1 MSLTSEIIQ
10 ELTDKAGMDF
20 TGGVYLSNSDPDA
33 VIQEYVDRG
42 IIQKIDATVG
52 NLLIA
57 FIEYVINYNGQD
69 YDVPLPIMS
78 ILDNNEYV
86 IKVRDTV
93 NSLRDVYETADTLLA
108 FLPGPMVGILVGTQ
122 LGITLNDLA
131 YEWYDEDQHFW
142 YWDKEKYKEISWDD
156 LVTLF
161 YNVTTNSWYVPKDV
175 YNEIIDSFWAR
186 GIVQRNA
193 EMPLAK
199 GVKTYTTPT
208 YSGLESIN
216 GSIEPRQLVHWVS
229 QDGHTSWTKVARG
242 TVAVRMMDNGFL
254 TFGAP
259 TEAGLYL
266 GNSYS
271 TSRTDYVCSWQ
282 GSTDLPRDTY
292 EGEVHLTA
300 RYELRDGYSHWNTSG
315 SMTITG
321 RNSGETYTFPLG
333 YSHSVYDQSRH
344 SATTYNGHTVY
355 TMSSSKTINTN
366 NFSDA
371 TNFIRLALAIKNGG
385 NVTYLFGDGGAM
397 CRFTSMEFAQHI
409 HYLRQPNRYPTISG
423 SCNVAECNN
432 YKIPTPGTAQLVWDW
447 YHTLP
452 DTSEEFT
459 AEDDGIEPSEDTPDY
474 PPYSDDDIVK
484 IPNPPVNPYIPEPT
498 TDDVTIPPD
507 PTVPIP
513 SIVNKWRDIDPT
525 PPPQPGGDPVIV
537 TPGSGSVPVP
547 PANEPNDDLGFC
559 AIWRMTPSYLET
571 FCQWLWSNNFID
583 QVLAYFNSPN
593 DAIVGVHKIY
603 WTPTYETAMKE
614 IRCGYLNSN
623 CNGWPVT
630 QRYNTIDCGTV
641 ELDEVYGNVYD
652 YTDTEVIIYL
662 PYIGFIP
669 LDLSL
674 CMRGTIGV
682 KYVLD
687 VVSGA
692 GVCQI
697 SVTRDGLENHIASY
711 GCSCASPI
719 PISSGNYIAIVQS
732 VATAAAQA
740 IQGVG
745 GLVNSKAFAKMN
757 ELGKAGQITGVAE
770 GALGAL
776 DGAKTSV
783 QLSGRFSS
791 QVGDM
796 DNKKPYLII
805 KRPNAIPAQ
814 STYDFIGKPSRQVA
828 TLSSLSGFNQVTRIH
843 PADIGSMTEDE
854 LAELEEIFG
863 SGVIM

>member
-1 MSLTSEIIQ
+1 MTYQDIQ
-10 ELTDKAGMDF
+10 NAVNNVNGQPFTNIYQASPSAAEEFELYYDKQ
-20 TGGVYLSNSDPDA
+20 V
-33 VIQEYVDRG
+33 
-42 IIQKIDATVG
+42 IQKIINDSGEVIGYVVKFEDEIEGQVVEFFQVVVTRATE
-52 NLLIA
+52 
-57 FIEYVINYNGQD
+57 F
-69 YDVPLPIMS
+69 
-78 ILDNNEYV
+78 
-86 IKVRDTV
+86 
-93 NSLRDVYETADTLLA
+93 
-108 FLPGPMVGILVGTQ
+108 
-122 LGITLNDLA
+122 
-131 YEWYDEDQHFW
+131 
-142 YWDKEKYKEISWDD
+142 
-156 LVTLF
+156 
-161 YNVTTNSWYVPKDV
+161 
-175 YNEIIDSFWAR
+175 
-186 GIVQRNA
+186 
-193 EMPLAK
+193 
-199 GVKTYTTPT
+199 
-208 YSGLESIN
+208 
-216 GSIEPRQLVHWVS
+216 
-229 QDGHTSWTKVARG
+229 GHELG
-242 TVAVRMMDNGFL
+242 TVASDVWEYG
-254 TFGAP
+254 
-259 TEAGLYL
+259 
-266 GNSYS
+266 
-271 TSRTDYVCSWQ
+271 
-282 GSTDLPRDTY
+282 TY
-292 EGEVHLTA
+292 ILTA
-300 RYELRDGYSHWNTSG
+300 LKDTGVAVGTAVKNGILIVTQDTWNTWNSWWN
-315 SMTITG
+315 TI
-321 RNSGETYTFPLG
+321 
-333 YSHSVYDQSRH
+333 
-344 SATTYNGHTVY
+344 
-355 TMSSSKTINTN
+355 
-366 NFSDA
+366 
-371 TNFIRLALAIKNGG
+371 GG
-385 NVTYLFGDGGAM
+385 NLEKIIDNYIPCLYDVLTNTWYAPG
-397 CRFTSMEFAQHI
+397 EFVEMVNDSVNA
-409 HYLRQPNRYPTISG
+409 L
-423 SCNVAECNN
+423 
-432 YKIPTPGTAQLVWDW
+432 L
-447 YHTLP
+447 
-452 DTSEEFT
+452 EE
-459 AEDDGIEPSEDTPDY
+459 EY
-474 PPYSDDDIVK
+474 
-484 IPNPPVNPYIPEPT
+484 PNPPSIPTSGYGQIAYFDTIKSNVHYKRWTNTGSSSNPIWEVQGSVDLAVYVSIIDLTDPCFIAYHWTNGTTKYKRYLFLSANKPCVLVNSCVGEVFGNGRAICEESNCTLTYRDQVYSLRNGQWILDADYGSTSVNLSRSASCGGVTNIDPPDISGNDNIYSREGSEYTTTRNYYYASLSSAIMIPAYGTTNHAANTIYELGHSALDSPDEYWINSSGTNVSMIKTRFNSDLASIAYWLALDKVVERQKRPGWGHLGGLARNVDLPEPMVLVKPDGT
-498 TDDVTIPPD
+498 PD
-507 PTVPIP
+507 PWYPILVPDTIWDTDEPLADDTPQTPDPDILPPAVQPIP
-513 SIVNKWRDIDPT
+513 NIIDRDPGPGPGPD
-525 PPPQPGGDPVIV
+525 PGGDPVIV

-547 PANEPNDDLGFC
+547 PASEPNDDLGFC

-603 WTPTYETAMKE
+603 WTPTYQTAMEE

-814 STYDFIGKPSRQVA
+814 SAYDFIGKPSRQVA
-828 TLSSLSGFNQVTRIH
+828 TLSSLTGFNQVTRIH
-843 PADIGSMTEDE
+843 PANIGNMTEDE

>member
-1 MSLTSEIIQ
+1 MTYQDIQ
-10 ELTDKAGMDF
+10 NAVNNVNGQPFTNIYQASPSAAEEFQLYYDKQ
-20 TGGVYLSNSDPDA
+20 V
-33 VIQEYVDRG
+33 
-42 IIQKIDATVG
+42 IQKIINDSGEVIGYVVKFEDEIEGQIVEFYQVVVTRTTEFGHELGTVASDLWEYGTYILTALKDTGVAVGTAVKHGILDVTQVTWDTWNDWWNIIGGTLNKIIDGDIPCLFDVFNNTWYAPGEFVETVRDSVNAT
-52 NLLIA
+52 LDE
-57 FIEYVINYNGQD
+57 EY
-69 YDVPLPIMS
+69 PLPPS
-78 ILDNNEYV
+78 IPTSGYGQ
-86 IKVRDTV
+86 IAYFDTV
-93 NSLRDVYETADTLLA
+93 KSNVHYGWWRNTGTSRDPNWVK
-108 FLPGPMVGILVGTQ
+108 VGSI
-122 LGITLNDLA
+122 DLA
-131 YEWYDEDQHFW
+131 VYVSIIDLTDPCFMAYHWTRRNV
-142 YWDKEKYKEISWDD
+142 KYKRYVFLSANKPCIIVNDCIKEYTGSGRVICEESGCILTYTSKTYYYSNSEWRLYSDEGAVNVN
-156 LVTLF
+156 LTLTGSCGGVTNIEPPDSSATGSSTVSREGSEYSAVRNYYSAILPSNYF
-161 YNVTTNSWYVPKDV
+161 IPTYGTTNQAANTIYELGHS
-175 YNEIIDSFWAR
+175 
-186 GIVQRNA
+186 
-193 EMPLAK
+193 PLSSPDE
-199 GVKTYTTPT
+199 YW
-208 YSGLESIN
+208 IN
-216 GSIEPRQLVHWVS
+216 GSGENLSTIKTRYNGDVQAIAYWLALDKVVGRQKQPGW
-229 QDGHTSWTKVARG
+229 GHLGGLARKV
-242 TVAVRMMDNGFL
+242 
-254 TFGAP
+254 
-259 TEAGLYL
+259 
-266 GNSYS
+266 
-271 TSRTDYVCSWQ
+271 
-282 GSTDLPRDTY
+282 DLP
-292 EGEVHLTA
+292 EPMVLVKP
-300 RYELRDGYSHWNTSG
+300 DGTPDPW
-315 SMTITG
+315 
-321 RNSGETYTFPLG
+321 
-333 YSHSVYDQSRH
+333 
-344 SATTYNGHTVY
+344 
-355 TMSSSKTINTN
+355 
-366 NFSDA
+366 
-371 TNFIRLALAIKNGG
+371 
-385 NVTYLFGDGGAM
+385 
-397 CRFTSMEFAQHI
+397 
-409 HYLRQPNRYPTISG
+409 YPI
-423 SCNVAECNN
+423 
-432 YKIPTPGTAQLVWDW
+432 LV
-447 YHTLP
+447 P
-452 DTSEEFT
+452 DTIWDT
-459 AEDDGIEPSEDTPDY
+459 DEPLADDTPQTPD
-474 PPYSDDDIVK
+474 PDIVPPAVQP
-484 IPNPPVNPYIPEPT
+484 IPNIIDRDPGPGPG
-498 TDDVTIPPD
+498 PD
-507 PTVPIP
+507 
-513 SIVNKWRDIDPT
+513 
-525 PPPQPGGDPVIV
+525 PGGDPVIV

-547 PANEPNDDLGFC
+547 PASEPNDDLGFC

>member
-1 MSLTSEIIQ
+1 MTYQDI
-10 ELTDKAGMDF
+10 
-20 TGGVYLSNSDPDA
+20 VDA
-33 VIQEYVDRG
+33 VNRVNGQPFTNIYQVSQSAAEEFELYYNKQV
-42 IIQKIDATVG
+42 IQKIINDSGEVIGYVVKFEEEIEGQAAEFFQVIVTNATEFGHELKTVG
-52 NLLIA
+52 SRA
-57 FIEYVINYNGQD
+57 WEYGTY
-69 YDVPLPIMS
+69 
-78 ILDNNEYV
+78 ILTAL
-86 IKVRDTV
+86 KDTGV
-93 NSLRDVYETADTLLA
+93 A
-108 FLPGPMVGILVGTQ
+108 VGT
-122 LGITLNDLA
+122 
-131 YEWYDEDQHFW
+131 
-142 YWDKEKYKEISWDD
+142 
-156 LVTLF
+156 
-161 YNVTTNSWYVPKDV
+161 
-175 YNEIIDSFWAR
+175 
-186 GIVQRNA
+186 
-193 EMPLAK
+193 
-199 GVKTYTTPT
+199 
-208 YSGLESIN
+208 
-216 GSIEPRQLVHWVS
+216 
-229 QDGHTSWTKVARG
+229 
-242 TVAVRMMDNGFL
+242 
-254 TFGAP
+254 
-259 TEAGLYL
+259 
-266 GNSYS
+266 
-271 TSRTDYVCSWQ
+271 
-282 GSTDLPRDTY
+282 
-292 EGEVHLTA
+292 
-300 RYELRDGYSHWNTSG
+300 
-315 SMTITG
+315 
-321 RNSGETYTFPLG
+321 
-333 YSHSVYDQSRH
+333 
-344 SATTYNGHTVY
+344 
-355 TMSSSKTINTN
+355 
-366 NFSDA
+366 
-371 TNFIRLALAIKNGG
+371 AIKNNILIVTQHTWDNWNTWWNTIGG
-385 NVTYLFGDGGAM
+385 NLEKVIDNYIPCLYDILTNTWYAPG
-397 CRFTSMEFAQHI
+397 EFVEMVNDSVNA
-409 HYLRQPNRYPTISG
+409 L
-423 SCNVAECNN
+423 
-432 YKIPTPGTAQLVWDW
+432 L
-447 YHTLP
+447 
-452 DTSEEFT
+452 EE
-459 AEDDGIEPSEDTPDY
+459 EY
-474 PPYSDDDIVK
+474 
-484 IPNPPVNPYIPEPT
+484 PNPPSIPTSGYGQIAYFDTIKSNVHYKRWTNTGSSSNPIWEVQGSVDLAVYVSIIDLTDPCFIAYHWTNGTTKYKRYLFLSANKPCVLVNSCVGEVFGNGRAICEESNCTLTYRDQVYSLRNGQWILDADYGSTSINLTRSASCGGVTNIDPPDISGTDNIYSREGSEYTTTRNYYYASLSSAIMIPAYGTTNHAANTIYELGHSTLDSPDEYWINSSGTNVNMIKTRFNGDLASIAYWLALDKVVERQKRPGWGHLGGLARNVDLPEPMVLVKPDGT
-498 TDDVTIPPD
+498 PD
-507 PTVPIP
+507 PWYPILVPDTIWDTDEPLADDTPQTPDPDILPPAVQPIP
-513 SIVNKWRDIDPT
+513 NIIDRDPGPGPGPD
-525 PPPQPGGDPVIV
+525 PGGDPVIV

-547 PANEPNDDLGFC
+547 PASEPNDDLGFC

-603 WTPTYETAMKE
+603 WTPTYQTAMEE

-828 TLSSLSGFNQVTRIH
+828 TLSSLTGFNQVTRIH
-843 PADIGSMTEDE
+843 PANIGSMTEDE

>member
-1 MSLTSEIIQ
+1 MTYQDIQNAVNNVNGQPFTNIYQTSPSAAEEF
-10 ELTDKAGMDF
+10 ELYYDKQ
-20 TGGVYLSNSDPDA
+20 V
-33 VIQEYVDRG
+33 
-42 IIQKIDATVG
+42 IQKIINDSGEVIGYVVKFEDEIEGQVVEFFQVVVTRATE
-52 NLLIA
+52 
-57 FIEYVINYNGQD
+57 F
-69 YDVPLPIMS
+69 
-78 ILDNNEYV
+78 
-86 IKVRDTV
+86 
-93 NSLRDVYETADTLLA
+93 
-108 FLPGPMVGILVGTQ
+108 
-122 LGITLNDLA
+122 
-131 YEWYDEDQHFW
+131 
-142 YWDKEKYKEISWDD
+142 
-156 LVTLF
+156 
-161 YNVTTNSWYVPKDV
+161 
-175 YNEIIDSFWAR
+175 
-186 GIVQRNA
+186 
-193 EMPLAK
+193 
-199 GVKTYTTPT
+199 
-208 YSGLESIN
+208 
-216 GSIEPRQLVHWVS
+216 
-229 QDGHTSWTKVARG
+229 GHELG
-242 TVAVRMMDNGFL
+242 TVASDAWEYG
-254 TFGAP
+254 
-259 TEAGLYL
+259 
-266 GNSYS
+266 
-271 TSRTDYVCSWQ
+271 
-282 GSTDLPRDTY
+282 TY
-292 EGEVHLTA
+292 ILTA
-300 RYELRDGYSHWNTSG
+300 LKDTGVAVGTAVKNGILIVTQDTWNTWNSWWN
-315 SMTITG
+315 TI
-321 RNSGETYTFPLG
+321 
-333 YSHSVYDQSRH
+333 
-344 SATTYNGHTVY
+344 
-355 TMSSSKTINTN
+355 
-366 NFSDA
+366 
-371 TNFIRLALAIKNGG
+371 GG
-385 NVTYLFGDGGAM
+385 NLEKIIDNYIPCLYDILTNTWYAPG
-397 CRFTSMEFAQHI
+397 EFVEMVNDSVNA
-409 HYLRQPNRYPTISG
+409 L
-423 SCNVAECNN
+423 
-432 YKIPTPGTAQLVWDW
+432 L
-447 YHTLP
+447 
-452 DTSEEFT
+452 EE
-459 AEDDGIEPSEDTPDY
+459 EY
-474 PPYSDDDIVK
+474 
-484 IPNPPVNPYIPEPT
+484 PNPPSIPTSGYGQIAYFDTIKSNVHYKRWTNTGSSSNPIWEVQGSVDLAVYVSIIDLTDPCFIAYHWTNGTTKYKRYLFLSANKPCVLVNSCVGEVFGNGRAICEESNCTLTYRDQVYSLRNGQWILDADYGSTSINLTRSASCGGVTNIDPPDISGTGNTYSREGSEYTTTRNYYYASLSSAIMIPAYGTTNHAANTIYELGHSALDSPDEYWINSSGTNVSMIKTRFNGDVASIAYWLALDKVVERQKKPGWGHLGGLARNVDLPEPMVLVKPDGT
-498 TDDVTIPPD
+498 PD
-507 PTVPIP
+507 PWYPILVPDTIWDTDEPLADDTPQTPDPDIVPPAVQPIP
-513 SIVNKWRDIDPT
+513 NIIDRDPGPGPGPD
-525 PPPQPGGDPVIV
+525 PGGDPVIV

-547 PANEPNDDLGFC
+547 PASEPNDDLGFC

-603 WTPTYETAMKE
+603 WTPTYQTAMEE

-828 TLSSLSGFNQVTRIH
+828 TLSSLTGFNQVTRIH

>member
-1 MSLTSEIIQ
+1 MTYQDIQNAVNNVNGQPFTNIYQASPSASEEFQ
-10 ELTDKAGMDF
+10 LYYDKQ
-20 TGGVYLSNSDPDA
+20 V
-33 VIQEYVDRG
+33 
-42 IIQKIDATVG
+42 IQKIINDSGEVIGYVVKFEDEIEGQIVEFYQVVVTRATE
-52 NLLIA
+52 
-57 FIEYVINYNGQD
+57 F
-69 YDVPLPIMS
+69 
-78 ILDNNEYV
+78 
-86 IKVRDTV
+86 
-93 NSLRDVYETADTLLA
+93 
-108 FLPGPMVGILVGTQ
+108 
-122 LGITLNDLA
+122 
-131 YEWYDEDQHFW
+131 
-142 YWDKEKYKEISWDD
+142 
-156 LVTLF
+156 
-161 YNVTTNSWYVPKDV
+161 
-175 YNEIIDSFWAR
+175 
-186 GIVQRNA
+186 
-193 EMPLAK
+193 
-199 GVKTYTTPT
+199 
-208 YSGLESIN
+208 
-216 GSIEPRQLVHWVS
+216 
-229 QDGHTSWTKVARG
+229 GHELG
-242 TVAVRMMDNGFL
+242 TVASDAWEYGTYILTALKKTGVAVGTAVKNGILDVTQVTWDTWNDWWNIIGGTLTKIVDDHIPCLFDVLNNTWYAPGEFVETVRDSVNTLLDEEYPLPPSIPTSGYGQIAYFDTVKSNVHYGWWRNTGTSRDPNWVKVGSIDLAVYVTIIDLTDPCFMVYHWTERNVEYKRYVFL
-254 TFGAP
+254 SANKPCVIVNDCIKEYTGSSRVICEESGCILTYTNKIYYYSNSAWRLYSDEGAVNVSLNRTDSCGGVRNIDP
-259 TEAGLYL
+259 P
-266 GNSYS
+266 NSSTTGITSTVSREGSEYS
-271 TSRTDYVCSWQ
+271 TVRNYYYASMPSNNFIPTYGTTHQAANTIYDLGHSSLSSPDEYWINGTGENTSAIKTRYNNDVRAIAFWLALDKVVGRQ
-282 GSTDLPRDTY
+282 RQPGWGHLGGLARKVDLP
-292 EGEVHLTA
+292 EPMVLVKP
-300 RYELRDGYSHWNTSG
+300 DGTPDPW
-315 SMTITG
+315 
-321 RNSGETYTFPLG
+321 
-333 YSHSVYDQSRH
+333 
-344 SATTYNGHTVY
+344 
-355 TMSSSKTINTN
+355 
-366 NFSDA
+366 
-371 TNFIRLALAIKNGG
+371 
-385 NVTYLFGDGGAM
+385 
-397 CRFTSMEFAQHI
+397 
-409 HYLRQPNRYPTISG
+409 YPI
-423 SCNVAECNN
+423 
-432 YKIPTPGTAQLVWDW
+432 LV
-447 YHTLP
+447 P
-452 DTSEEFT
+452 DTIWDT
-459 AEDDGIEPSEDTPDY
+459 DEPLAHDTPQT
-474 PPYSDDDIVK
+474 PNPDIVPPAVQP
-484 IPNPPVNPYIPEPT
+484 IPNIIDRDPGPGPG
-498 TDDVTIPPD
+498 PD
-507 PTVPIP
+507 
-513 SIVNKWRDIDPT
+513 
-525 PPPQPGGDPVIV
+525 PGGDPVIV

-547 PANEPNDDLGFC
+547 PASEPNDDLGFC

-828 TLSSLSGFNQVTRIH
+828 TLSSLTGFNQVTRIH

>member
-1 MSLTSEIIQ
+1 MTYQDIQNAVNNVNGQPFTNIYQASPSASEEFQ
-10 ELTDKAGMDF
+10 LYYDKQ
-20 TGGVYLSNSDPDA
+20 V
-33 VIQEYVDRG
+33 
-42 IIQKIDATVG
+42 IQKIINDSGEVIGYVVKFEDEIEGQIVEFYQVVVTRATEFGHELGTVASDVWEYGTYILTALKDTGVAVG
-52 NLLIA
+52 TAVKNGILDVTQVTWDTWNDWWNTIGGTLTKIVDDHIPCLFDILTDTWYAPGEFVEMVRDSVNATLDEEYPLPPSIPTSGYGQIAYFDTVKSNVHYTRWTNTGTSSNPIWEVQGSVDLAAYVSIIDMTDPCFIVYHWTRGRTKYKRYLFLSASKPCVIVNSCVGEIFGNGRVICEESGCTLTYREQVFMLRNGEWILDSDYGRTNINLTTRTSCGGVTN
-57 FIEYVINYNGQD
+57 IEPPDSSVTGSTWTYSREGSEYTTTRYYYYARLDSSGMIPVYGTTNHAANTIYELGHHPL
-69 YDVPLPIMS
+69 DVP
-78 ILDNNEYV
+78 DEY
-86 IKVRDTV
+86 
-93 NSLRDVYETADTLLA
+93 
-108 FLPGPMVGILVGTQ
+108 
-122 LGITLNDLA
+122 
-131 YEWYDEDQHFW
+131 W
-142 YWDKEKYKEISWDD
+142 
-156 LVTLF
+156 
-161 YNVTTNSWYVPKDV
+161 
-175 YNEIIDSFWAR
+175 
-186 GIVQRNA
+186 
-193 EMPLAK
+193 
-199 GVKTYTTPT
+199 
-208 YSGLESIN
+208 IN
-216 GSIEPRQLVHWVS
+216 GSGINVS
-229 QDGHTSWTKVARG
+229 TIKRD
-242 TVAVRMMDNGFL
+242 F
-254 TFGAP
+254 
-259 TEAGLYL
+259 
-266 GNSYS
+266 NS
-271 TSRTDYVCSWQ
+271 
-282 GSTDLPRDTY
+282 DL
-292 EGEVHLTA
+292 
-300 RYELRDGYSHWNTSG
+300 
-315 SMTITG
+315 
-321 RNSGETYTFPLG
+321 
-333 YSHSVYDQSRH
+333 QSI
-344 SATTYNGHTVY
+344 AYW
-355 TMSSSKTINTN
+355 
-366 NFSDA
+366 
-371 TNFIRLALAIKNGG
+371 LALDKVVERQKQPGWGHLGG
-385 NVTYLFGDGGAM
+385 LARKVELPEPMVLVKPDG
-397 CRFTSMEFAQHI
+397 T
-409 HYLRQPNRYPTISG
+409 PDPWYPI
-423 SCNVAECNN
+423 
-432 YKIPTPGTAQLVWDW
+432 LV
-447 YHTLP
+447 P
-452 DTSEEFT
+452 DTIWDT
-459 AEDDGIEPSEDTPDY
+459 DEPLAHDTPQTPD
-474 PPYSDDDIVK
+474 PDIVPPAVQP
-484 IPNPPVNPYIPEPT
+484 IPNIIDRDPGPGPG
-498 TDDVTIPPD
+498 PD
-507 PTVPIP
+507 
-513 SIVNKWRDIDPT
+513 
-525 PPPQPGGDPVIV
+525 PGGDPVIV

-547 PANEPNDDLGFC
+547 PASEPNDDLGFC